1 MYEEN
6 TLVGKV
12 LNERYEILEV
22 VGSGGMAT
30 VYKAECKLLN
40 RYVAVKVLKDSLR
53 YDLDLK
59 EKFNREA
66 QAAAKLSHNN
76 IVSIFDVGEIDG
88 LNYIVME
95 LIEGTTL
102 KEYITQNKPIH
113 WKVARNIAIQIGM
126 ALEHAHANG
135 IIHRDIKPHNILITK
150 DNVIKVA
157 DFGIAS
163 AVSTETVVAGKN
175 DGAAMGSVHYIS
187 PEQARGGYITETTD
201 IYSLGVI
208 MYEML
213 TGQLPFDGDNAVSI
227 AMMKL
232 EQEPVNCKVVNLDV
246 PADMAEIVMRALA
259 KDPAQRFSTVQ
270 EMIVSLRKLGTQNQ
284 APGAVIR
291 TAEERQEIIKKKKEK
306 SEKTNNNKMII
317 NIIISML
324 VVIGIVG
331 VGTALYLNGW
341 NVKEVQVP
349 DLLDKTLEEAIT
361 IAEEHD
367 LRIDEKK
374 IEYEIS
380 EEFEE
385 GKIMEQK
392 PGANTFVKKN
402 KKISLVISKGKT
414 EGDIELISVLGMQY
428 DEAVKKLEDMGL
440 RTEKIERED
449 EKAELG
455 EVVAQSPAD
464 GEKVSENA
472 VITLYVC
479 TSKPEEHKE
488 IPGVIGMNKSQAEAT
503 LKAAG
508 FSLGNVKKENSNKP
522 VGEIIDQDPTAG
534 SESPQGTYVNI
545 VISAGKAEE
554 VTPPENSTP
563 EANNPGTPNT
573 PNTPEEEVKPQI
585 KTITIP
591 LPEDGDEIIHV
602 KVLANGK
609 EFYNKKHPKT
619 DGKVDVRVQA
629 KKDTNIQVYFGDTLV
644 VEKVIEFN

>member
-1 MYEEN
+1 
-6 TLVGKV
+6 
-12 LNERYEILEV
+12 
-22 VGSGGMAT
+22 
-30 VYKAECKLLN
+30 
-40 RYVAVKVLKDSLR
+40 
-53 YDLDLK
+53 
-59 EKFNREA
+59 
-66 QAAAKLSHNN
+66 
-76 IVSIFDVGEIDG
+76 
-88 LNYIVME
+88 
-95 LIEGTTL
+95 
-102 KEYITQNKPIH
+102 
-113 WKVARNIAIQIGM
+113 
-126 ALEHAHANG
+126 
-135 IIHRDIKPHNILITK
+135 
-150 DNVIKVA
+150 
-157 DFGIAS
+157 
-163 AVSTETVVAGKN
+163 
-175 DGAAMGSVHYIS
+175 MGSVHYIS

-232 EQEPVNCKVVNLDV
+232 EQDPVNCKVVNLDV

-259 KDPAQRFSTVQ
+259 RDPAQRFSTVQ

-284 APGAVIR
+284 APGTVIR
-291 TAEERQEIIKKKKEK
+291 TTEERQEIIKKKKEK
-306 SEKTNNNKMII
+306 SEKANNNKMII

-324 VVIGIVG
+324 VVIGLVG
-331 VGTALYLNGW
+331 AGTALYLNGW

-349 DLLDKTLEEAIT
+349 DLLDKTLEEAIA
-361 IAEEHD
+361 IAEEQD

-374 IEYEIS
+374 IKYEIS

-402 KKISLVISKGKT
+402 KKITLVISKGKT

-428 DEAVKKLEDMGL
+428 DEAVKKLEGMGL
-440 RTEKIERED
+440 KTEKIERED
-449 EKAELG
+449 AQAELG
-455 EVVAQSPAD
+455 EVVAQSPKE

-508 FSLGNVKKENSNKP
+508 FSLGNVKKENSDKP

-534 SESPQGTYVNI
+534 SESPKGTYVNI

-554 VTPPENSTP
+554 PTTP
-563 EANNPGTPNT
+563 EPNTPETDTPNT
-573 PNTPEEEVKPQI
+573 PNIEEEVKPQI

-609 EFYNKKHPKT
+609 EFYNHKHPKT

>member
-1 MYEEN
+1 MKGWLKFMEEN
-6 TLVGKV
+6 TLVGKI

-53 YDLDLK
+53 YDVDLK

-95 LIEGTTL
+95 LIEGITL

-113 WKVARNIAIQIGM
+113 WKIARNIAIQIGM

-135 IIHRDIKPHNILITK
+135 IIHRDIKPHNILVTK

-163 AVSTETVVAGKN
+163 AVSSETVVAGKT

-208 MYEML
+208 MYEMV
-213 TGQLPFDGDNAVSI
+213 TGQLPFDGDNPVSI

-246 PADMAEIVMRALA
+246 PADMAEIIMRALM
-259 KDPAQRFSTVQ
+259 KDPAQRYSTVQ
-270 EMIVSLRKLGTQNQ
+270 EMIVALRKLGTQSTAQ
-284 APGAVIR
+284 GTVIR
-291 TAEERQEIIKKKKEK
+291 TTEERQEIIKKKKEK
-306 SEKTNNNKMII
+306 SEKTTNNKMIM

-324 VVIGIVG
+324 VVIGLVG
-331 VGTALYLNGW
+331 AGTALYLNGW

-349 DLLDKTLEEAIT
+349 DLLDKTLEEAIE
-361 IAEEHD
+361 IAEREG
-367 LRIDEKK
+367 LKIDEKK
-374 IEYEIS
+374 IEYELS

-385 GKIMEQK
+385 GKIIEQK

-402 KKISLVISKGKT
+402 KKITIVISKGKT
-414 EGDIELISVLGMQY
+414 EGNIEVISFVGMQY
-428 DEAVKKLEDMGL
+428 EEAVKKIEEMGL
-440 RTEKIERED
+440 TATKLEKED
-449 EKAELG
+449 LSAELG
-455 EVVAQSPAD
+455 EVVAQSPEK

-479 TSKPEEHKE
+479 IKPEEHKE
-488 IPGVIGMNKSQAEAT
+488 IPGVIGMTKAQAEAT

-508 FSLGNVKKENSNKP
+508 FSLGNVKKENSDKP

-534 SESPQGTYVNI
+534 SESPSGTYVNI
-545 VISAGKAEE
+545 VVSSGKKEE
-554 VTPPENSTP
+554 TTPPENNPTTP
-563 EANNPGTPNT
+563 SNG
-573 PNTPEEEVKPQI
+573 EEEVKPQI

-591 LPEDGDEIIHV
+591 LPEDGDDIIHV
-602 KVLANGK
+602 RVLANGK
-609 EFYNKKHPKT
+609 EFYNQKHQRSE
-619 DGKVDVRVQA
+619 GKVDVRVQA
-629 KKDTNIQVYFGDTLV
+629 KKDTNIQVYFGDALV